1 MARRGQGL
9 GRALCRLVP
18 PPAHL
23 TPESG
28 SLTYVL
34 VVIHTLMLQPPE
46 LIGSLLIG
54 SLPEHT
60 EPAVRPH
67 PRRGHLD
74 EHRARPAA
82 GDGLDAAAE
91 VAMGDKVI

>member
-1 MARRGQGL
+1 VARRGQGL

-67 PRRGHLD
+67 PGAAISTSTAPGLQRAMDWTRRQ
-74 EHRARPAA
+74 
-82 GDGLDAAAE
+82 
-91 VAMGDKVI
+91 K